1 MNFILDRKAFIYV
14 LTHFLHLSFD
24 SSSDMVMSF
33 YGIALSLTT
42 LLMTLIYFFEIC
54 GHIVHGHV
62 PPSGSC
68 FLVASR
74 LLALEKQVENV

>member
-14 LTHFLHLSFD
+14 FTRFSHLSFNGD
-24 SSSDMVMSF
+24 E
-33 YGIALSLTT
+33 
-42 LLMTLIYFFEIC
+42 LLWDCIVLNDFANDFDFFFEIC
-54 GHIVHGHV
+54 EHIIQGHV